1 MRKETKQ
8 TLNHFNQKVEMKR
21 AYNSDMQWKFKHI
34 CYSLKFNK

>member
-21 AYNSDMQWKFKHI
+21 VHNSDMQWKFKHI
-34 CYSLKFNK
+34 CHSLKFNK